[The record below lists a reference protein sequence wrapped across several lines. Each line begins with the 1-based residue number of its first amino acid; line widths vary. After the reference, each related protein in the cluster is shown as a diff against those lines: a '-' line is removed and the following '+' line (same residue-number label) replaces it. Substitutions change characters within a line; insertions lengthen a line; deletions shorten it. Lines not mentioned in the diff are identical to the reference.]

1 MNLAQF
7 GSIALV
13 LVVLVL
19 PIVLGAY
26 FVERNTSEPEE
37 YDYR

>member
-1 MNLAQF
+1 MNLTQF
-7 GSIALV
+7 GSIVLL

-19 PIVLGAY
+19 PIVLSVY
-26 FVERNTSEPEE
+26 FGEVAAPEPEE